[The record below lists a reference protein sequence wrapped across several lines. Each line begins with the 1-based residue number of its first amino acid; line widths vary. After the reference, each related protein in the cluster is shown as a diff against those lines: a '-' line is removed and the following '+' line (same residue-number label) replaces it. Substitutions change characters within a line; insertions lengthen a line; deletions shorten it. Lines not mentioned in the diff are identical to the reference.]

1 MVLMNNQFRI
11 GACYVAT
18 PALQGARKRI
28 VIPIGRQDKKMQIAL
43 VDNLEMADVSVGGLC
58 EREFARVV
66 LSDGTYTFSSAC
78 EVSAGEYAK
87 VREILGG
94 EA

>member
-18 PALQGARKRI
+18 PAMPEQQQRL
-28 VIPIGRQDKKMQIAL
+28 VIPIGRQGAKMQIAF
-43 VDNLEMADVSVGGLC
+43 VDSLEMADVGVGGFC
-58 EREFARVV
+58 DREYAKVMMY
-66 LSDGTYTFSSAC
+66 DGTYTFSSAC